1 LEIKMIQLSPLRL
14 KVNEER
20 RLREGHVWIFS
31 NEVDTTA
38 TPLKGFQPGDQVVV
52 EDSRGKA
59 LGLAIMNPNALIC
72 GRLFNRDT
80 AHPLTSSLFVHRLQI
95 ALSLREAWFDQPYYR
110 LVYGDSDGLPG
121 LVVDRFGDYLG
132 VQISNAGMERVKNE
146 LVDALVKVLKPQG
159 ILFKNDGKMRQ
170 VEGLESYVEVAY
182 GDVPEYLTVVE
193 NGVTFATKVREG
205 QKTGWFYDHRD
216 ARARLK
222 GLVAGKRVL
231 DVFSYIGGWG
241 VQAAAFGASEV
252 HCVDAS
258 LAALDQVMHN
268 ASLNGVSD
276 RVHTLHGDAF
286 DAMTALKQENE
297 RFDVVIID
305 PPAFITR
312 RKDHKAGL
320 QAYRRAN
327 ELAMRLLTRDGLLV
341 SGSCSM
347 HLSRPELV
355 DVIRASS
362 RHIDR
367 LAQIVWH
374 GHQGA
379 DHPIHPA
386 IPETEYL
393 KAVFARVLPVS

>member
-1 LEIKMIQLSPLRL
+1 MTDLPRLRL
-14 KVNEER
+14 KANEER
-20 RLREGHVWIFS
+20 RLREGHAWVYS
-31 NEVDTTA
+31 NEVDTA
-38 TPLKGFQPGDQVVV
+38 VTPLKAFAPGDQAVL
-52 EDSRGKA
+52 EDSKGKP
-59 LGLAIMNPNALIC
+59 LGIVIVNPNTLIC
-72 GRLFNRDT
+72 ARLVNRDV
-80 AHPLTSSLFVHRLQI
+80 AHPLTVSLLVHRLQI
-95 ALSLREAWFDQPYYR
+95 ALSLRETWYPEPFYR

-121 LVVDRFGDYLG
+121 LVVDRFGDHLV
-132 VQISNAGMERVKNE
+132 VQISTAGMERVKGE

-159 ILFKNDGKMRQ
+159 VLLKNDGKMRQ
-170 VEGLESYVEVAY
+170 VEGLDSYVEVVF
-182 GDVPEYLTVVE
+182 GEVPRRVALRE
-193 NGVTFATKVREG
+193 NGVAFEAPVFDG
-205 QKTGWFYDHRD
+205 QKTGWFFDHRE

-222 GLVAGKRVL
+222 GLVTGKRVL

-241 VQAAAFGASEV
+241 VQAAAFGAAEV

-258 LAALDQVMHN
+258 EKALDQVMRN
-268 ASLNGVSD
+268 AALNGVED
-276 RVHTLHGDAF
+276 RLHTLQGDAF
-286 DAMTALKQENE
+286 EALQALKQEGE
-297 RFDVVIID
+297 RFDVVIMD

-327 ELAMRLLTRDGLLV
+327 ELAMRLLSRDGLLV

-347 HLSRPELV
+347 HLAREELV
-355 DVIRASS
+355 DVLRASA

-367 LAQIVWH
+367 TAQIVHH

-393 KAVFARVLPVS
+393 KSVFARVLPV

>member
-1 LEIKMIQLSPLRL
+1 MTDLPRLRL
-14 KVNEER
+14 KANEER
-20 RLREGHVWIFS
+20 RLREGHAWVYS
-31 NEVDTTA
+31 NEVDTA
-38 TPLKGFQPGDQVVV
+38 VTPLKAFAPGDQAVL
-52 EDSRGKA
+52 EDSKGKP
-59 LGLAIMNPNALIC
+59 LGIVIVNPNTLIC
-72 GRLFNRDT
+72 ARLVNRDV
-80 AHPLTSSLFVHRLQI
+80 AHPLTVSLLVHRLQI
-95 ALSLREAWFDQPYYR
+95 ALSLRETWYPEPFYR

-121 LVVDRFGDYLG
+121 LVVDRFGDHLV
-132 VQISNAGMERVKNE
+132 VQISTAGMERVKGE

-159 ILFKNDGKMRQ
+159 ILLKNDGKMRQ
-170 VEGLESYVEVAY
+170 VEGLDSYVEVVF
-182 GDVPEYLTVVE
+182 GEVPRRIALRE
-193 NGVTFATKVREG
+193 NGVAFEAPVFDG
-205 QKTGWFYDHRD
+205 QKTGWFYDHRE

-222 GLVAGKRVL
+222 GLVTGKRVL

-241 VQAAAFGASEV
+241 VQAAAFGAAEV

-258 LAALDQVMHN
+258 EKALDQVMRN
-268 ASLNGVSD
+268 AALNGVED
-276 RVHTLHGDAF
+276 RVHTLQGDAF
-286 DAMTALKQENE
+286 EALQALKQEGA
-297 RFDVVIID
+297 RFDVVIMD

-327 ELAMRLLTRDGLLV
+327 ELAMRLLSRDGLLV

-347 HLSRPELV
+347 HLAREELV
-355 DVIRASS
+355 DVLRASA

-367 LAQIVWH
+367 TAQIVHH

-393 KAVFARVLPVS
+393 KSVFARVLPV

>member
-1 LEIKMIQLSPLRL
+1 MTDLPRLRL
-14 KVNEER
+14 KAQEER
-20 RLREGHVWIFS
+20 RLREGHVWIYS
-31 NEVDTTA
+31 NEVDIAA
-38 TPLKGFQPGDQVVV
+38 TPLKAFEPGQQAVV
-52 EDSRGKA
+52 EDSKGKA
-59 LGLAIMNPNALIC
+59 LGIAIVNPNTLIC
-72 GRLFNRDT
+72 ARLVNRDV
-80 AHPLTSSLFVHRLQI
+80 AHPLSASLFVHRLQI
-95 ALSLREAWFDQPYYR
+95 ALSLRETWYPEPYYR

-121 LVVDRFGDYLG
+121 LVVDRFGDYLV
-132 VQISNAGMERVKNE
+132 VQISTAGIEREKAG
-146 LVDALVKVLKPQG
+146 LIDALVKVLKPQG

-170 VEGLESYVEVAY
+170 VEGLDSYVEVVY
-182 GDVPEYLTVVE
+182 GDVPDRVALRE
-193 NGVTFATKVREG
+193 NGVAFEALVRDG
-205 QKTGWFYDHRD
+205 QKTGWFYDHRES
-216 ARARLK
+216 RARLK

-241 VQAAAFGASEV
+241 VQAAAFGAAEV
-252 HCVDAS
+252 HCVDGS
-258 LAALDQVMHN
+258 EKALDQVMRN
-268 ASLNGVSD
+268 AKLNGVESK
-276 RVHTLHGDAF
+276 VQTLQGDAF
-286 DAMTALKQENE
+286 DALTALKQDGE
-297 RFDVVIID
+297 RFDVIVLD

-341 SGSCSM
+341 SASCSM
-347 HLSRPELV
+347 HLAREELV

-367 LAQIVWH
+367 QAQILHH

-393 KAVFARVLPVS
+393 KAVFARVLPI